1 MSTTNPSNFLRQ
13 FAAPSSTCFSPSSS
27 SFTWTGFVITCAAPW
42 EALLRGPWE
51 WITVS
56 VQPRVSEHCAAGAG
70 SALWWRNTRSAAA
83 AAALGGQ
90 WGSSWGGISAAMH
103 GRAALWLSKR
113 PIVNL
118 FQRKASLLR
127 VEGSCFHLQKYEVN
141 FLKKIY
147 CYKYAKICNK
157 DVKKKLSC

>member
-27 SFTWTGFVITCAAPW
+27 SFTWTGFAITCAAPW
-42 EALLRGPWE
+42 EALLRGRGNGLQYPC
-51 WITVS
+51 S
-56 VQPRVSEHCAAGAG
+56 RASEHCAAGAG